1 MENVRVYKNI
11 IARYRKYMKTRLAT
25 FRVTEL
31 LLSIMTLALVAFQY
45 FEVVLN
51 SLWNLVS
58 ILYLCGMMFTINAQY
73 QDTCK
78 AKRWATASRVFATI
92 IYLATAALL
101 VLIILDS
108 FMVISI
114 NNL

>member
-1 MENVRVYKNI
+1 MENVRAYKNI

-25 FRVTEL
+25 FRVSGL

-45 FEVVLN
+45 FEIFLS

-58 ILYLCGMMFTINAQY
+58 ILYLCGMLFTINAQY

-78 AKRWATASRVFATI
+78 AKKWAIASRIIAAI
-92 IYLATAALL
+92 IYLATVALL
-101 VLIILDS
+101 VLILLDS
-108 FMVISI
+108 FMVISLS
-114 NNL
+114 NL